1 MDDRALQ
8 TRVIRFADSFT
19 RRWCK
24 DHDVPA
30 DAWDDALQ
38 TARYEALTK
47 LYAYAPDR
55 GALLEEWV
63 RQRLRTRLAR
73 WLQTQRQGGITGA
86 QHDYLFFVEPTYEG
100 GEEDTTAVSELDARN
115 LLRVIAKL
123 PEKDRLLLQK
133 YYTEYGDL
141 TQTGL
146 ATELGVSQ
154 QAVARRIAHAV
165 KKIRAELLVNPGTR
179 GDLIRGERSEPRPA
193 TSTRKAARPKRAE
206 QATSI
211 NPVYSEL
218 CESRGYPYGVSP
230 GKLSTKYNGWVADTK
245 FWTKDR
251 HALLRSAATTY
262 AAERALFS
270 ILNDLEQTRD
280 TETLM
285 DDIHHGWDESNDEDG
300 IPFLLAQA
308 NPRTPPKASNDDTP
322 ED

>member
-8 TRVIRFADSFT
+8 TRAIRFADSFT

-24 DHDVPA
+24 DNNVNQD
-30 DAWDDALQ
+30 DWDDAIQ
-38 TARYEALTK
+38 TARQEAIVRLHS
-47 LYAYAPDR
+47 YAADR

-63 RQRLRTRLAR
+63 RQQLRTRLPR
-73 WLQTQRQGGITGA
+73 WLRVQRQGGITGA
-86 QHDYLFFVEPTYEG
+86 HDEYLVFVEPDHDPG
-100 GEEDTTAVSELDARN
+100 ADDTTATAELDARN
-115 LLRVIAKL
+115 LSRIIAKL
-123 PEKDRLLLQK
+123 PEKERLLLQK
-133 YYTEYGDL
+133 YYTPKHWSQAE
-141 TQTGL
+141 L
-146 ATELGVSQ
+146 AEELSVHQKTVS
-154 QAVARRIAHAV
+154 RRIS
-165 KKIRAELLVNPGTR
+165 KIISQIRSELRLNSGTR
-179 GDLIRGERSEPRPA
+179 GNLIRGERSEPRTA
-193 TSTRKAARPKRAE
+193 TSTRKAARPKRAV

-230 GKLSTKYNGWVADTK
+230 GKLSTKYNGWISDAK

-270 ILNDLEQTRD
+270 ILNDLEQIRD
-280 TETLM
+280 TETIM

-308 NPRTPPKASNDDTP
+308 NPRTALKSPNNDTP

>member
-8 TRVIRFADSFT
+8 TRAMRFADSYT

-24 DHDVPA
+24 DNNVNQD
-30 DAWDDALQ
+30 DWDDAIQ
-38 TARYEALTK
+38 TARQEAMVRLHS
-47 LYAYAPDR
+47 YAADR

-63 RQRLRTRLAR
+63 RQQLRTRLPR
-73 WLQTQRQGGITGA
+73 WLRTQRQGGITGA
-86 QHDYLFFVEPTYEG
+86 QDEYLVFVEPDHDPG
-100 GEEDTTAVSELDARN
+100 ADDTTAAAELDARN
-115 LLRVIAKL
+115 LSRIIAKL
-123 PEKDRLLLQK
+123 PEKERLLLQK
-133 YYTEYGDL
+133 YYTDDDTL
-141 TQTGL
+141 THEEIAQEAGAGRTAITMRL
-146 ATELGVSQ
+146 ARTLQ
-154 QAVARRIAHAV
+154 
-165 KKIRAELLVNPGTR
+165 KLVTKFGTR
-179 GDLIRGERSEPRPA
+179 GNLIRGERSEPRPA

-230 GKLSTKYNGWVADTK
+230 GKLSTKYNEWIADAK

-308 NPRTPPKASNDDTP
+308 NPRTLPKALNDDTP